1 MIFWKLFFTFFKIGL
16 FNFGGGYAMISF
28 IQHEV
33 VYKQAWLNTA
43 EFTDIVAVS
52 QMTPGPI
59 GINLATYTGYTAGYD
74 WFLTALGPQGAAWCG
89 VLGSCVATFA
99 VCLPSFILMLL
110 VSKYFLK
117 YKESSGVKAVFGALR
132 PAVVGL
138 IAAAAL
144 VLCNAENFIDYK
156 SFLFFAGAFCS
167 TYFFKLG
174 PVKMIILS
182 GLVGFL
188 VY

>member
-59 GINLATYTGYTAGYD
+59 GINLATYTGYTAGHD
-74 WFLTALGPQGAAWCG
+74 WFLAALGPQGAAWGG

-117 YKESSGVKAVFGALR
+117 YKPF
-132 PAVVGL
+132 
-138 IAAAAL
+138 
-144 VLCNAENFIDYK
+144 
-156 SFLFFAGAFCS
+156 
-167 TYFFKLG
+167 
-174 PVKMIILS
+174 
-182 GLVGFL
+182 
-188 VY
+188 